1 MCCWIYQIAQNY
13 QTHRK
18 VQEEEEFEG
27 FDDEEEEEE
36 FHGFDGDQPFH
47 SQDSDPDNN

>member
-1 MCCWIYQIAQNY
+1 M
-13 QTHRK
+13 
-18 VQEEEEFEG
+18 G
-27 FDDEEEEEE
+27 FDDEEEEE